1 MRHLSR
7 KSTCFSSQMSS
18 VPSLKS
24 MMGVEPI
31 PQNYSLI
38 SHMYPGTWTPVLE
51 DKYHT
56 NTKMMMMVV
65 VVVIKYTHDNDDND
79 DGDDG
84 EVNIFFLIKNNI

>member
-24 MMGVEPI
+24 MVGVEPI

-65 VVVIKYTHDNDDND
+65 VVVRMVIMVVVLILVVVM
-79 DGDDG
+79 G
-84 EVNIFFLIKNNI
+84 ECICNFS